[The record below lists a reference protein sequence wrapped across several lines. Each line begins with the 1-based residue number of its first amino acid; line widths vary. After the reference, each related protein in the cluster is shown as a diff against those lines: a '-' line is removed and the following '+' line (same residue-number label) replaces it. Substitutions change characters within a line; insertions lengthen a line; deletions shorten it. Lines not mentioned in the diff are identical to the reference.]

1 LENLALLFKPHQ
13 IIFCQIVTPFSDT
26 LVLSTQAFVLYAL
39 CSALWIL
46 FDYIFYY
53 QESTKKKDEEEDGK
67 EVEVFI
73 DEAFDP
79 RPEFSKQSSHCE
91 KAEGTTDSRCQ
102 QKEKKVEL
110 EDSRSD
116 GEDFIGNG
124 SKASQKHVP
133 ETIFIVISHHP
144 LEETFREP
152 RDIFEEK

>member
-1 LENLALLFKPHQ
+1 LQVKRIFMAL
-13 IIFCQIVTPFSDT
+13 FS
-26 LVLSTQAFVLYAL
+26 LNQACLLYYV

-73 DEAFDP
+73 DESFYL

-91 KAEGTTDSRCQ
+91 KAEGTTYSRCQ
-102 QKEKKVEL
+102 QEEKKVEL

-124 SKASQKHVP
+124 SKAGQKNVP
-133 ETIFIVISHHP
+133 ETIFIVISQHP
-144 LEETFREP
+144 LEEAFREP
-152 RDIFEEK
+152 RNVFEEK